1 MDWFWHA
8 LLVCFVIIPATLL
21 WIAIIIE
28 LIRRRDLS
36 TWRRIGW
43 LLGILIFPIIG
54 SLTYLIITWWH
65 ADAATDLGAAPQ
77 AAAGVPEQPE
87 TIADLTRLDQLRRS
101 GMISEADFEAGRRR
115 VLEGGDAAAPPG
127 RHASPD
133 TEVGT

>member
-8 LLVCFVIIPATLL
+8 LLVCFLIIPATVL

-43 LLGILIFPIIG
+43 LLGILIFPIVG

-77 AAAGVPEQPE
+77 AAGVPEQPE

>member
-1 MDWFWHA
+1 
-8 LLVCFVIIPATLL
+8 
-21 WIAIIIE
+21 
-28 LIRRRDLS
+28 
-36 TWRRIGW
+36 

-77 AAAGVPEQPE
+77 AAGVPEQPE

>member
-8 LLVCFVIIPATLL
+8 LLVCFVIIPATVL

-28 LIRRRDLS
+28 LIRRRDLG

-54 SLTYLIITWWH
+54 ALTYLIITWWH
-65 ADAATDLGAAPQ
+65 ADAATDLGAAPP
-77 AAAGVPEQPE
+77 AAGVPEQPE

-101 GMISEADFEAGRRR
+101 GVISEADFEAGRRR
-115 VLEGGDAAAPPG
+115 VLEGGDAAAAPG

>member
-8 LLVCFVIIPATLL
+8 LLVCFVIIPATVL
-21 WIAIIIE
+21 WI
-28 LIRRRDLS
+28 DLS

-77 AAAGVPEQPE
+77 AAGVPEHPE

>member
-8 LLVCFVIIPATLL
+8 LLVCFVIIPATVL
-21 WIAIIIE
+21 WLAIIVE
-28 LIRRRDLS
+28 LIRRHDLS
-36 TWRRIGW
+36 TWGRIGW
-43 LLGILIFPIIG
+43 LLVILIFPVIG
-54 SLTYLIITWWH
+54 SLTYLLITWLR

-77 AAAGVPEQPE
+77 AAGAPDHPE

-101 GMISEADFEAGRRR
+101 GAISEADFEAGRRR
-115 VLEGGDAAAPPG
+115 VLEGGEASAPPG